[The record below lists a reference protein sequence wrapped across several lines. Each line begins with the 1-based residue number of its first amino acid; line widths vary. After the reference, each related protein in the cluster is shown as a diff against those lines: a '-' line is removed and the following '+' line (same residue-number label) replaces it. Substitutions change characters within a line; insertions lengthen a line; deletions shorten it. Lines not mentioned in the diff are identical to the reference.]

1 MATGKGKKLGI
12 LAIQEE
18 SREPEE
24 RSGGSCRNDDEE
36 RA

>member
-12 LAIQEE
+12 LAIQE

-24 RSGGSCRNDDEE
+24 RSGGSCRIDDEE